1 MPPMSARPYFFDS
14 GLRFACRRCGTCCTG
29 APGIIRVS
37 AAEID
42 QIAGYLD
49 IPRQQLQRD
58 FVVQSQTGPS
68 IGEHADGRC
77 LFYAQGCRIYPVRP
91 GQCREYPF
99 WFNILRA
106 ENRWVREAQRCPG
119 IGQGR
124 LYTRDEIMQRVAQD
138 MPGPQVDN

>member
-1 MPPMSARPYFFDS
+1 MSPVSTRPYFFDS
-14 GLRFACRRCGTCCTG
+14 GLRFACRQCGTCCTG
-29 APGIIRVS
+29 APGSIRVS

-42 QIAGYLD
+42 RIAGYLD

-58 FVVQSQTGPS
+58 FVVPSQTGPS

-77 LFYAQGCRIYPVRP
+77 LFYTQGCRIYPVRP
-91 GQCREYPF
+91 GQCRGYPF

-106 ENRWVREAQRCPG
+106 ENHWVREAQRCPG

-124 LYTRDEIMQRVAQD
+124 LFTRDEIIQRVAQD
-138 MPGPQVDN
+138 MPGSQVDN

>member
-1 MPPMSARPYFFDS
+1 MSPVSARPYFFDS
-14 GLRFACRRCGTCCTG
+14 GLRFACRRCGACCTG
-29 APGIIRVS
+29 APGTIRVS

-42 QIAGYLD
+42 RIAGYLD
-49 IPRQQLQRD
+49 IPRQQFRKD
-58 FVVQSQTGPS
+58 YVVQSQTGPS
-68 IGEHADGRC
+68 IGEHGDGRC

-91 GQCREYPF
+91 RQCRGYPF

-124 LYTRDEIMQRVAQD
+124 LCTRTEIMLRVSQD
-138 MPGPQVDN
+138 MPGTQVDN